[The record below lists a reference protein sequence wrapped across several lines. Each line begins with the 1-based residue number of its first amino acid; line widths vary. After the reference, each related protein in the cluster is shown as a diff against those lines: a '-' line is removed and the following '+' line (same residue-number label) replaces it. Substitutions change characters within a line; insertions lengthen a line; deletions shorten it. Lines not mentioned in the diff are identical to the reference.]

1 MNIDRFCEILEIVTR
16 RYEGQLERNDTQII
30 FGFGNHMYMEDISN
44 IESIID
50 NVSAMDKSNNAIYN
64 DTTYEIALDRRIDII
79 RQI

>member
-64 DTTYEIALDRRIDII
+64 DTTY
-79 RQI
+79 